1 MASGLLFGTS
11 FRRLQTEARGG
22 LRARDSSPMKTGCLA
37 LAVFSFCAGGATP
50 AVALTPVAAQHGMV
64 VSSEQNASEAG
75 VEIMKAGGN
84 AVDAAVAVGFALAVT
99 HPWAGNIGGGGFMLI
114 RMASGEMAFVDYR
127 EEAPAKAARNMYLDA
142 QGNLVPQAS
151 IVGALAV
158 GVPGTVAG
166 LALAEQKYGKLDLAR
181 VMEPAT
187 RLAGQGFPV
196 SYGLAESLKDSQGL
210 LQKFRDS
217 RRIFLRDGKPY
228 EPGEILRQPELAG
241 TLKRIAAQGPDGF
254 YKGPVAQAIVAT
266 MEKYHGLITADD
278 LAGYQAKL
286 RPPIVG
292 HFRGYTIVSAPPP
305 SSGGIALLEML
316 NILEPLELGSAD
328 SYPSMHLMVEAM
340 RRAYA
345 DRAAYL
351 GDADFVKV
359 PVTGLTSPEYAAK
372 LRQEILE
379 TKPDSPVAAGKP
391 TGWEEESS
399 TTHYSVVD
407 ADGDAVSNTYTLNGG
422 YGSGVTVEGAGFL
435 LNNEMDDFA
444 AKPGSPNMFGL
455 VQGEANAIAPHK
467 RPLSSMTPTIVLE
480 NESVREDETRGSG
493 RGTRE
498 QDGTRDSRLGTRE
511 EEWSQANVGLSGPGS
526 SASGTEGKK
535 ADVPSRIPS
544 PEPRAPVR
552 LVLGSPGGGTIINTV
567 LEVLLDVLAF
577 KMDVREAVTLPRF
590 HDQWMP
596 DKLVLENWGFSSDTI
611 DKLKEAGYQV
621 SVRGHLGECQAIE
634 INPRTGW
641 RFGAADP
648 RGDGRAVGY

>member
-1 MASGLLFGTS
+1 
-11 FRRLQTEARGG
+11 
-22 LRARDSSPMKTGCLA
+22 MKTASLA
-37 LAVFSFCAGGATP
+37 LAVFSLYAWGTLPAT
-50 AVALTPVAAQHGMV
+50 ALTPVAARHGLV
-64 VSSEQNASEAG
+64 VSSEENASEAG
-75 VEIMKAGGN
+75 VETMKAGGN

-114 RMASGEMAFVDYR
+114 RMASGEAAFVDYR
-127 EEAPAKAARNMYLDA
+127 EEAPGKAVRNMYLNA
-142 QGNLVPQAS
+142 QGNLVPEAS

-166 LALAEQKYGKLDLAR
+166 LALAEQKYGKLGLAH
-181 VMEPAT
+181 VLEPAI
-187 RLAGQGFPV
+187 RLAEQGFPV
-196 SYGLAESLKDSQGL
+196 SFNLAESLKESKGL
-210 LQKFRDS
+210 LEKFTDS

-228 EPGEILRQPELAG
+228 EPGEILKQPELAE

-254 YKGPVAQAIVAT
+254 YKGPVARAMVAT
-266 MEKYHGLITADD
+266 MERYHGLITADD
-278 LAGYQAKL
+278 LAGYEARL

-316 NILEPLELGSAD
+316 NILEPLDLGSAD
-328 SYPSMHLMVEAM
+328 SYPSMHLMVESM

-351 GDADFVKV
+351 GDSDFVKV
-359 PVTGLTSPEYAAK
+359 PVAGLTNPEYAAK

-379 TKPDSPVAAGKP
+379 TKPDAPVAAGKP
-391 TGWEEESS
+391 AGWEEEAS

-422 YGSGVTVEGAGFL
+422 YGSGVTAEGAGFL

-444 AKPGSPNMFGL
+444 SKPGSPNMFGL

-467 RPLSSMTPTIVLE
+467 RPLSSMTPTIVLQ
-480 NESVREDETRGSG
+480 SETRNSKFE
-493 RGTRE
+493 TRPALE
-498 QDGTRDSRLGTRE
+498 AQSSPASSFQFRVSSFE
-511 EEWSQANVGLSGPGS
+511 SQSAIGNSSPPGPGS
-526 SASGTEGKK
+526 KET
-535 ADVPSRIPS
+535 
-544 PEPRAPVR
+544 VR

-596 DKLVLENWGFSSDTI
+596 DKLILENWGFSSDTV

-621 SVRGHLGECQAIE
+621 LVRGHLGECQAIE
-634 INPRTGW
+634 IDPRTGW

>member
-1 MASGLLFGTS
+1 
-11 FRRLQTEARGG
+11 
-22 LRARDSSPMKTGCLA
+22 MKTAPMRTAYLA
-37 LAVFSFCAGGATP
+37 LTVFSLYAWGTLPSA
-50 AVALTPVAAQHGMV
+50 ALTPVAARHGMM
-64 VSSEQNASEAG
+64 VSSEENASEAG

-114 RMASGEMAFVDYR
+114 RLASGEAAFVDYR
-127 EEAPAKAARNMYLDA
+127 EEAPGKAARNMYLDA
-142 QGNLVPQAS
+142 QGNPVPQAS

-166 LALAEQKYGKLDLAR
+166 LALAEQKYGKLGLAR
-181 VMEPAT
+181 VLEPAI
-187 RLAGQGFPV
+187 RLAEQGFPV
-196 SYGLAESLKDSQGL
+196 SFNLAESLKDSEGL
-210 LQKFRDS
+210 LEKFTDS

-228 EPGEILRQPELAG
+228 EAGEIFQQPELAT
-241 TLKRIAAQGPDGF
+241 TLRRIAAQGPDGF
-254 YKGPVAQAIVAT
+254 YKGPVAQAIVTT
-266 MEKYHGLITADD
+266 MEKYHGLITVDD
-278 LAGYQAKL
+278 LAGYEVKL
-286 RPPIVG
+286 RPPMVG

-316 NILEPLELGSAD
+316 NILEPLDLGSAD
-328 SYPSMHLMVEAM
+328 SYPAMHLMVESM

-351 GDADFVKV
+351 GDTDFVKV
-359 PVTGLTSPEYAAK
+359 PVAGLTNLEYAAK

-379 TKPDSPVAAGKP
+379 TKPDAPVAAGKP
-391 TGWEEESS
+391 LGWEEESS

-407 ADGDAVSNTYTLNGG
+407 TDGDAVSNTYTLNGG
-422 YGSGVTVEGAGFL
+422 YGSGVTAEGAGFL

-444 AKPGSPNMFGL
+444 SKPGSPNMFGL

-467 RPLSSMTPTIVLE
+467 RPLSSMTPTIVLASE
-480 NESVREDETRGSG
+480 ATPSPSG
-493 RGTRE
+493 RGWR
-498 QDGTRDSRLGTRE
+498 
-511 EEWSQANVGLSGPGS
+511 AAPG
-526 SASGTEGKK
+526 EG
-535 ADVPSRIPS
+535 RQ
-544 PEPRAPVR
+544 ETVR

-596 DKLVLENWGFSSDTI
+596 DTLILENWGFSSDTV
-611 DKLKEAGYQV
+611 DKLKEAGYHV

-634 INPRTGW
+634 IDPRTGW